1 MPTHSF
7 SRFVTT
13 WRASHGV
20 GKAVVLALLLGSVLL
35 VCGSCTIER
44 VILYN
49 TEQNPSPRATP
60 IAKIEAH
67 G

>member
-49 TEQNPSPRATP
+49 TEQSPSPRATP

>member
-1 MPTHSF
+1 MLTHSF

>member
-1 MPTHSF
+1 VPTHSF

-49 TEQNPSPRATP
+49 TEQSPSPRATP